1 MRRRRQKNPLL
12 MRIIIASVVV
22 HIIALPILAHF
33 GALKKIQSHFVE
45 TKMVVLAPPPPVK
58 QDPPKTV
65 QRKAVSAPVKS
76 RRGSGA
82 SRGSANH
89 LHVAVQRSNNVS
101 GSGDGGSSIEQGSRP
116 PGSPVGDGNGGKPDG
131 PKKADPAPPPVI
143 PKDPVKPM
151 PPPVVPKQPVMPMPK
166 PVEQTP
172 QPMPQ
177 PHVPVFTEA
186 TAIDGKQVQPEIPD
200 ALRGDP
206 LDATAVVEV
215 TVGPDGVPTDASV
228 SQSAGK
234 KELDK
239 LALDAAKQWRFKPAM
254 RDGEAIASKVRLH
267 FEFQVN

>member
-89 LHVAVQRSNNVS
+89 LHVAVQRSNNAS
-101 GSGDGGSSIEQGSRP
+101 GSGDGGTSIEQGTKP
-116 PGSPVGDGNGGKPDG
+116 PGTIETGGGGTKPG
-131 PKKADPAPPPVI
+131 PKSETPTPLPVT
-143 PKDPVKPM
+143 PKEPVKPM
-151 PPPVVPKQPVMPMPK
+151 PAPVIAKEPIKPMPK
-166 PVEQTP
+166 PVEPTP

-215 TVGPDGVPTDASV
+215 TVGPDGVPTDAAV